1 MTPPTRHSP
10 RSLPIGSPRCHGNSD
25 PTSGRAGALI
35 GGCRCRFLCS
45 SRKVAAA
52 DWLLPLPRRR
62 QDAARPSA
70 AMAGPEAPARPLL
83 TAEPPPPPVPI
94 SALPPKV
101 YEAALKTGP
110 DSSSGLATAGFRS
123 AKYLPPEWH
132 QSNYCQYHRAFASC
146 QEAERNRDEAKEL
159 CERTA
164 AAAQRAQQDST
175 AALGQRLQ
183 DIHFWKSEL
192 QKEIED
198 LDAET
203 GLLAAQKLR
212 LERALDATEVPY
224 SIATDNLQC
233 RERRQPPDLVCDE
246 VERELLKEAEL
257 IRNIQE
263 LLKRTLM
270 QASNQMRLNRDH
282 KEICEMDWSD
292 KVETYNIDDKCGRYS
307 NQSTNIQ
314 FHPSSV
320 KFEESASTPETW
332 AKFSHDN
339 IYKAEREKQASINLR
354 ALIDNILHDVSED
367 LRMQCAAVNEAFA
380 KHLEELDD
388 TKHKLEHHLKKTL
401 KEIGDQEANIAAL
414 KQAIKDKE
422 APMKVAQ
429 TRLYDRSFR
438 PNVELCR
445 DAAQFRLINEVEEL
459 TESIES
465 LKKKLLEAEQSLRN
479 LEDTRMNLEKEIAV
493 KTNSIFIDRQKCLA
507 HRTRY
512 PSTLKLAGYQ

>member
-1 MTPPTRHSP
+1 
-10 RSLPIGSPRCHGNSD
+10 
-25 PTSGRAGALI
+25 
-35 GGCRCRFLCS
+35 
-45 SRKVAAA
+45 
-52 DWLLPLPRRR
+52 
-62 QDAARPSA
+62 
-70 AMAGPEAPARPLL
+70 MAGPEAPGRALL
-83 TAEPPPPPVPI
+83 TAEPPPPPVPA
-94 SALPPKV
+94 SALPPRV
-101 YEAALKTGP
+101 FEAALKTGP
-110 DSSSGLATAGFRS
+110 DSSSGLATAGFRT

-132 QSNYCQYHRAFASC
+132 QSNYAQYHRAFASC

-159 CERTA
+159 CQRTA

-183 DIHFWKSEL
+183 DIHFWKGEL

-203 GLLAAQKLR
+203 GLLAAQ
-212 LERALDATEVPY
+212 
-224 SIATDNLQC
+224 
-233 RERRQPPDLVCDE
+233 
-246 VERELLKEAEL
+246 KEAEL

-282 KEICEMDWSD
+282 KEVCEMDWSD
-292 KVETYNIDDKCGRYS
+292 KVETYNIDDNCGRYN

-339 IYKAEREKQASINLR
+339 IYKAEREKLASINLR
-354 ALIDNILHDVSED
+354 ALIDNILHDISED

-380 KHLEELDD
+380 KRLEELDD

-414 KQAIKDKE
+414 KQAIKEKE
-422 APMKVAQ
+422 APVKVAQ

-459 TESIES
+459 TESIEA
-465 LKKKLLEAEQSLRN
+465 LKRKLLEAEQSLRN

>member
-1 MTPPTRHSP
+1 MAVPASH
-10 RSLPIGSPRCHGNSD
+10 LP
-25 PTSGRAGALI
+25 
-35 GGCRCRFLCS
+35 
-45 SRKVAAA
+45 
-52 DWLLPLPRRR
+52 
-62 QDAARPSA
+62 
-70 AMAGPEAPARPLL
+70 M
-83 TAEPPPPPVPI
+83 
-94 SALPPKV
+94 KV
-101 YEAALKTGP
+101 YEMALNTGP
-110 DSSSGLATAGFRS
+110 DSSSGLATAGFHT
-123 AKYLPPEWH
+123 AKYLPAEWY
-132 QSNYCQYHRAFASC
+132 QSNNDLYHEASTGC
-146 QEAERNRDEAKEL
+146 EQGERGRTEAKEL
-159 CERTA
+159 AERA
-164 AAAQRAQQDST
+164 AATAQRAQQDCT
-175 AALGQRLQ
+175 ASLGQRLR
-183 DIHFWKSEL
+183 DIHFWKAEL
-192 QKEIED
+192 QKEIEE

-224 SIATDNLQC
+224 AIATDNLQC
-233 RERRQPPDLVCDE
+233 RERRQPPDLVSDE

-270 QASNQMRLNRDH
+270 QAANQMRLNRDH
-282 KEICEMDWSD
+282 KEVCEMDWSD
-292 KVETYNIDDKCGRYS
+292 KIETYNIDDKCGRYS

-339 IYKAEREKQASINLR
+339 IYRAEREKLASINLR

-380 KHLEELDD
+380 KRCEELDD
-388 TKHKLEHHLKKTL
+388 AKHKLEHHLKKIL

-445 DAAQFRLINEVEEL
+445 DEAQFRLTGEVEEL

-465 LKKKLLEAEQSLRN
+465 LKKKLLESEQSLRN

-493 KTNSIFIDRQKCLA
+493 KTNSIFIDRQKCMA
-507 HRTRY
+507 HRTHY
-512 PSTLKLAGYQ
+512 PVVLKLAGYQ

>member
-1 MTPPTRHSP
+1 EPAPQAVPASD
-10 RSLPIGSPRCHGNSD
+10 LPAKVCEV
-25 PTSGRAGALI
+25 ALN
-35 GGCRCRFLCS
+35 
-45 SRKVAAA
+45 
-52 DWLLPLPRRR
+52 
-62 QDAARPSA
+62 
-70 AMAGPEAPARPLL
+70 
-83 TAEPPPPPVPI
+83 
-94 SALPPKV
+94 
-101 YEAALKTGP
+101 TGP
-110 DSSSGLATAGFRS
+110 DSSSGLATAGFRT
-123 AKYLPPEWH
+123 AKYLPHEWH
-132 QSNYCQYHRAFASC
+132 RSNSRLFHEAFTGC
-146 QEAERNRDEAKEL
+146 EEAEQGRAEAKEL
-159 CERTA
+159 AKHA
-164 AAAQRAQQDST
+164 AANAQRAQQDST
-175 AALGQRLQ
+175 AALSRRLQ
-183 DIHFWKSEL
+183 DIHFRKAEL

-203 GLLAAQKLR
+203 SLLAAQKLR

-224 SIATDNLQC
+224 AIATDNLQC
-233 RERRQPPDLVCDE
+233 RERRQPPDLVSDE

-270 QASNQMRLNRDH
+270 QAGNQIRLNRDH
-282 KEICEMDWSD
+282 KEVCETDWSD
-292 KVETYNIDDKCGRYS
+292 KIEAFNTDDKCGRYS

-314 FHPSSV
+314 FHAGSV

-332 AKFSHDN
+332 AKFSRDN
-339 IYKAEREKQASINLR
+339 ICRAEREKLASTNLR

-367 LRMQCAAVNEAFA
+367 LRMQCAVVNEAFA
-380 KHLEELDD
+380 KHCEELDD
-388 TKHKLEHHLKKTL
+388 TKHKLEHHLEKIL
-401 KEIGDQEANIAAL
+401 KEIGEQEANIAAL

-445 DAAQFRLINEVEEL
+445 DEAQFRSISEVEGL

-465 LKKKLLEAEQSLRN
+465 LKKKLLESEQSLRN

-493 KTNSIFIDRQKCLA
+493 KTNSIFIARQKCMA

-512 PSTLKLAGYQ
+512 PVVLKLAGYQ

>member
-1 MTPPTRHSP
+1 
-10 RSLPIGSPRCHGNSD
+10 
-25 PTSGRAGALI
+25 RACPA
-35 GGCRCRFLCS
+35 GG
-45 SRKVAAA
+45 
-52 DWLLPLPRRR
+52 PG
-62 QDAARPSA
+62 
-70 AMAGPEAPARPLL
+70 AMAEAGGLGAEEPAPQAVPACVLPVKVCEVEPNAGPYP
-83 TAEPPPPPVPI
+83 
-94 SALPPKV
+94 
-101 YEAALKTGP
+101 
-110 DSSSGLATAGFRS
+110 SSGLATAGFRA
-123 AKYLPPEWH
+123 AKSLPPAWH
-132 QSNYCQYHRAFASC
+132 HSNSALFRKAFAGC
-146 QEAERNRDEAKEL
+146 ERAEHNRAEAKAL
-159 CERTA
+159 AERTA
-164 AAAQRAQQDST
+164 ATAQRAQQEST
-175 AALGQRLQ
+175 AALCRRLQ
-183 DIHFWKSEL
+183 DIRFWKADL

-224 SIATDNLQC
+224 AVAIDNLQC

-263 LLKRTLM
+263 LLKRTLL
-270 QASNQMRLNRDH
+270 QAGNQMRLNRNH
-282 KEICEMDWSD
+282 KEVCEMDWSD
-292 KVETYNIDDKCGRYS
+292 KVETYNSDDKCGRYS
-307 NQSTNIQ
+307 NESTNIQ

-339 IYKAEREKQASINLR
+339 ICRAEQEKMASTNLR

-367 LRMQCAAVNEAFA
+367 LRMQRAAVNEAFA
-380 KHLEELDD
+380 KHCEELDD

-401 KEIGDQEANIAAL
+401 EAIGDEEANIAAL

-422 APMKVAQ
+422 APTKVVQ

-445 DAAQFRLINEVEEL
+445 DEAQFRLISETKEL

-465 LKKKLLEAEQSLRN
+465 LKRKLLESEQSLRN
-479 LEDTRMNLEKEIAV
+479 LEDTRMDLEKEIAV
-493 KTNSIFIDRQKCLA
+493 KTNSIFIDRQKCMA
-507 HRTRY
+507 NRTRY
-512 PSTLKLAGYQ
+512 HVLKLSGYQ

>member
-1 MTPPTRHSP
+1 MARPE
-10 RSLPIGSPRCHGNSD
+10 GSP
-25 PTSGRAGALI
+25 SG
-35 GGCRCRFLCS
+35 
-45 SRKVAAA
+45 
-52 DWLLPLPRRR
+52 P
-62 QDAARPSA
+62 
-70 AMAGPEAPARPLL
+70 APIRVLL
-83 TAEPPPPPVPI
+83 TKEPAPQTVP
-94 SALPPKV
+94 ATELPMKM

-110 DSSSGLATAGFRS
+110 NSSSGLATAGFRT

-132 QSNYCQYHRAFASC
+132 QSNYNQYHRAFASC
-146 QEAERNRDEAKEL
+146 QESERNRDEAKEL
-159 CERTA
+159 SERTA
-164 AAAQRAQQDST
+164 ATTQRAQQDST

-192 QKEIED
+192 QKEIEE
-198 LDAET
+198 LDTET
-203 GLLAAQKLR
+203 NLLAAQKLR

-224 SIATDNLQC
+224 TIATDNLQC

-246 VERELLKEAEL
+246 VETELLKEAEL

-270 QASNQMRLNRDH
+270 QASNQMRINRDH

-292 KVETYNIDDKCGRYS
+292 KVETYNIDDKCGRYN

-339 IYKAEREKQASINLR
+339 IYRAEREKLASMNLR
-354 ALIDNILHDVSED
+354 TLIDNILHDVSRD
-367 LRMQCAAVNEAFA
+367 LRMQCDIVNEAFA
-380 KHLEELDD
+380 KHCEELDD
-388 TKHKLEHHLKKTL
+388 TKHKLEHHLKQAL
-401 KEIGDQEANIAAL
+401 KEIGDQEANIVAL
-414 KQAIKDKE
+414 KQAIRDKE

-429 TRLYDRSFR
+429 TRLYDRSYR

-445 DAAQFRLINEVEEL
+445 DAAQFRLISEVEEL
-459 TESIES
+459 TETIES

-493 KTNSIFIDRQKCLA
+493 KTNSIFIDRKKCMA

-512 PSTLKLAGYQ
+512 PTALKLAGYQ